1 MPAIPKADDFDLA
14 AFSAAMGRVLGDLE
28 GEELPFRLFD
38 AIRCIVP
45 FELASC
51 YIYSGRAKPLH
62 LGDTFKS
69 RAARAGQ
76 ENFLNTTY
84 VLNPV
89 YNAYLRGVSGGVYRI
104 GELAPDSYF
113 ESDHYKEL
121 KFKVLESEE
130 LGYITDGW
138 PRGMEELVFAIEL
151 PDGEM
156 GEISLLRSI
165 RSGGF
170 TEAHIASL
178 RAIEPLVAQ
187 AFRLFWAGRKTRQ
200 AASPRDTAIDE
211 AFARFGGDCLSPRER
226 EVAQLILRGHSTHSI
241 GDQLGIT
248 DATVKSHR
256 KNLYG
261 KLEIATQYELFSLF
275 IQSLELKAA

>member
-1 MPAIPKADDFDLA
+1 MDEVACPAEIDLG
-14 AFSAAMGRVLGDLE
+14 AFSAAMSRVLRDLD
-28 GEELPFRLFD
+28 GEDFPFRLFD
-38 AIRCIVP
+38 ALSCVVP
-45 FELASC
+45 VELASC
-51 YIYSGRAKPLH
+51 YVYSGRAKPLH

-69 RAARAGQ
+69 KAARAGQ

-89 YNAYLRGVSGGVYRI
+89 YNAYLRGVRGGVYRI

-121 KFKVLESEE
+121 KVKILESEE
-130 LGYITDGW
+130 IGYITDGW

-151 PDGEM
+151 PEGEM
-156 GEISLLRSI
+156 GEISLLRAI

-170 TEAHIASL
+170 AEAHIEAL
-178 RAIEPLVAQ
+178 RAIEPLIVE
-187 AFRLFWAGRKTRQ
+187 AFRLFWARRKTRQ
-200 AASPRDTAIDE
+200 TVGPQDTAIDE